1 MELIKANVYYDNQ
14 GKFNKDDFFQGLVD
28 EGIVGSLDDIK
39 DNGNGTYTIVTEDGY
54 IFNIIIDENEEN
66 IEIEYVGKGEVTG
79 IKIVDIKVINKTE
92 NSIEIEVET
101 TNGEGA
107 KYSYSY
113 KKQGDSDY
121 TSVATNITD
130 NSYKFNNLQAN
141 VEYTILVQAE
151 KDGTTVTK
159 TINVSTNK
167 LQEVTISFGQTK
179 WENGKASVTVSVK
192 EPIMQG
198 YRLEY
203 RIGENGNWTEISS
216 GSEIPNLELNT
227 NVYARVT
234 DGINETEYATT
245 KIEDTV
251 NPTITLKKGTIT
263 TNSIE
268 IIVEAS
274 DNESGLATS
283 GTYEYFLDGIS
294 KKVQESNTYM
304 FEGLAQGKEYT
315 IKVSVTDKAGNDNEA
330 EIKVKTDKVLATK
343 VSELIEGDFVKYQD
357 AKGNEKTYAVLYDNS
372 SGYGVQ
378 IVMMDTIEDVT
389 LGVDN
394 NLDATKAAYEGAIQT
409 LYDKANGYLNTTYAT
424 SARCIG
430 SIPNSPLS
438 GSGTTSEYQ
447 DWIGGTITNKDTN
460 YEKDTEQMKKLGIID
475 IDKNYWLSSRSIY
488 YDTKRLNIGMNIV
501 DTTGWVNE
509 AGSST
514 GTMFSIESYDGT
526 MYSNTM
532 AATNGLR
539 PVFTLISDK
548 AIVRRNR

>member
-113 KKQGDSDY
+113 KKTGDSDY

-130 NSYKFNNLQAN
+130 NTYKFNNLQAN

-151 KDGTTVTK
+151 KDGTIVTK

-192 EPIMQG
+192 ESIMQG

-227 NVYARVT
+227 NIYARVT

-409 LYDKANGYLNTTYAT
+409 LYDKVNGYLNTTYAT

-488 YDTKRLNIGMNIV
+488 YDTKRLNFGMNIV

-509 AGSST
+509 ANSST
-514 GTMFSIESYDGT
+514 GTMCSIESYDGT

-532 AATNGLR
+532 ATTNGLR